1 MARRRS
7 HYTHPTAPP
16 DHAGNPLESDRG
28 RRTPTAVVKRL
39 SLYSRVLQGL
49 ERDKVEKVSSNALAV
64 LLGLNSAQVRK
75 DLATFGEFG
84 VPGFGYRVADLRR
97 ELKKILGTDR
107 ENQVALVGV
116 GHLGTALVS
125 YGGFT
130 RQGFR
135 IVCAF
140 DKVVPGRAL
149 GPDRVPV
156 YPIEDLEAKLAG
168 LELRFA
174 ILAVPGDAAQAMADR
189 LVACGVEGILNF
201 VPVRLRTPDH
211 VKVHDVDLALE
222 MESLCFY
229 LNGAADG
236 FGGMR

>member
-1 MARRRS
+1 MARRRTRTS
-7 HYTHPTAPP
+7 PASQPSAAH
-16 DHAGNPLESDRG
+16 DENDRN

-39 SLYSRVLQGL
+39 SLYSRVLQAL
-49 ERDKVEKVSSNALAV
+49 ERDKVEKVSSSALAR

-97 ELKKILGTDR
+97 ELRTILGTNR
-107 ENQVALVGV
+107 ENHVALVGV

-125 YGGFT
+125 YGGFA

-156 YPIEDLEAKLAG
+156 FPIEELETRLRG
-168 LELRFA
+168 LDLRFA
-174 ILAVPGDAAQAMADR
+174 ILAVPSDAAQAVADR
-189 LVACGVEGILNF
+189 LVASGVDGILNF
-201 VPVRLRTPDH
+201 VPVRLHTPHH

-229 LNGAADG
+229 LKGAGDD
-236 FGGMR
+236 FGG

>member
-1 MARRRS
+1 MARRRN
-7 HYTHPTAPP
+7 PRPVPDAPP
-16 DHAGNPLESDRG
+16 TPADDRN

-39 SLYSRVLQGL
+39 SLYSRVLQAL
-49 ERDKVEKVSSNALAV
+49 ERDRVEKVSSSALARM
-64 LLGLNSAQVRK
+64 LGLNSAQVRK

-107 ENQVALVGV
+107 ENHVALVGV

-125 YGGFT
+125 YGGFG

-140 DKVVPGRAL
+140 DRVVPGRPL

-156 YPIEDLEAKLAG
+156 FPIDELETRLAG
-168 LELRFA
+168 LDLRFA
-174 ILAVPGDAAQAMADR
+174 ILAVPSDAAQAVADR
-189 LVACGVEGILNF
+189 LVACGVDGILNF
-201 VPVRLRTPDH
+201 VPVRLRTPRH

-229 LNGAADG
+229 LKGDTDA
-236 FGGMR
+236 FGD